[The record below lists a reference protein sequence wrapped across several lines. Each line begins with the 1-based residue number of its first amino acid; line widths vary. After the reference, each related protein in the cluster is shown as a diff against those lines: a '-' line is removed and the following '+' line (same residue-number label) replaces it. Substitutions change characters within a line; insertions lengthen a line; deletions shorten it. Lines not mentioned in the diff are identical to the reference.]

1 MLGDVYSGRN
11 EVPGEAS
18 VTSRT
23 DRSRNKRKRP
33 DARKAFEGQKDR
45 WLEREKQEG

>member
-11 EVPGEAS
+11 EVRAEAS
-18 VTSRT
+18 MTSRT

-33 DARKAFEGQKDR
+33 DARKAFEGQEDR
-45 WLEREKQEG
+45 WLERGKQEG